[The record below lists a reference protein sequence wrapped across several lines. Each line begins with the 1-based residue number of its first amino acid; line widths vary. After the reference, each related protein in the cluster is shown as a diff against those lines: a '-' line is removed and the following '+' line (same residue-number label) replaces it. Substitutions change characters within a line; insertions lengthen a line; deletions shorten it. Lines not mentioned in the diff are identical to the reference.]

1 MNELAAHSALGRAA
15 RVFPRTPVTA
25 PPDLEVVVPMHNEEC
40 VIETSVRRLHAY
52 LSADF
57 PFTTRIVIADSAS
70 SDATP
75 SLARAL
81 ARELEGVRVVRLEEK
96 GRGRA
101 LRAVWSASDAR
112 VLAYMDADL
121 STDLRA
127 LLPLVAPLLSGHS
140 DLAIGSRTARG
151 ARVTRCVRREVISR
165 TYNLLLRALLHTRL
179 SDAQCGFKAGR
190 REAIQALLPA
200 VENDHWFFDTEL
212 LHLAERNRLRI
223 HEVPVDWTEDPDS
236 RVHLLATAIEDL
248 RGIARLRRS
257 ARSRAGDPAWQ
268 LVDQA
273 ATSTNGREP
282 QPCPRPR

>member
-1 MNELAAHSALGRAA
+1 MNEVAAHPARSRAA
-15 RVFPRTPVTA
+15 RHA
-25 PPDLEVVVPMHNEEC
+25 PHAPAMASPDVDVVVPMHNEER

-57 PFTTRIVIADSAS
+57 PFPARIVIADSAS
-70 SDATP
+70 SDTTP

-81 ARELEGVRVVRLEEK
+81 AQELESVRTVRLEEK

-101 LRAVWSASDAR
+101 LRAVWSASDAK

-127 LLPLVAPLLSGHS
+127 LLPLVAPLLSGHG

-190 REAIQALLPA
+190 REVIQALLPA

-223 HEVPVDWTEDPDS
+223 HEVPVDWKEDPDS
-236 RVHLLATAIEDL
+236 RVHLLATAVEDL
-248 RGIARLRRS
+248 RGIARLRRT
-257 ARSRAGDPAWQ
+257 ARSRAGDPARQ
-268 LVDQA
+268 LIGQT